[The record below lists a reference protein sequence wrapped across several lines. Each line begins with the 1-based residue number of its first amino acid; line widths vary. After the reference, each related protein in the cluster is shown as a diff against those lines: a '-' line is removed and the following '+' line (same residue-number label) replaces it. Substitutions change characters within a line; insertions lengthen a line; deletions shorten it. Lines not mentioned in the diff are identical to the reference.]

1 MGSWDASTNSPVLGS
16 GGGEAAAGTT
26 TGVQA
31 NKLIDSTQSFTSTV
45 TVGDQVINQVDG
57 QSALVTNVDS
67 NTTLS
72 LDADIMLSGEDYTID
87 NSPFITQGHY
97 YVVSVGGTT
106 TLNGVSNWSVGD
118 WVIAGANN
126 QWTKLDHSQVD
137 GTGTTGNLTKWSA
150 TQVIADSIVSESG
163 SAITVDGSLLTNTNL
178 SSTGDFAVNTD
189 KFTVAASSGNTAFT
203 GDLAINTNKFTVN
216 ATTGNTLVAGTLD
229 VSGKTTF
236 DDDIKISDTN
246 PILDFE
252 DTDNTGNNWR
262 MEARGAFGGFFFQS
276 FDNNFQTGST
286 ILFTEYTNGYI
297 GLGGNTNPQAQL
309 DITGGLITSSDATFA
324 GSVQVGS
331 TAGYTT
337 ISQGA
342 FFTKG
347 GGDMF
352 TANLLAGAAVS
363 PMFKLQRNDV
373 EKYNI
378 GLDGNDNLAFINAS
392 GDAKMSIDSSG
403 NLLMGLTSATTT
415 DGTNI
420 ELASSTSSRYILAS
434 TGTGGHK
441 WTMATGTDGALA
453 FYDYTESAYRM
464 RIDSSGLVTITRS
477 FTPAASLSDITQLKI
492 ENTDTSFGGSAAGI
506 QLDAGNGDTTGFI
519 LSRADGNDNTFE
531 GVIIGTA
538 TDNPIIFSTN
548 TGTTSITTNER
559 MRIDSS
565 GNVRFTGTAPNSG
578 DEITQLNFYNT
589 TSSINLARITGI
601 RQAGGSSYGALT
613 FSTTNSGTIAE
624 RMRT

>member
-1 MGSWDASTNSPVLGS
+1 MISIGGDSTSAFIKSGKQDGSLTGRDLRFVRGSDEKLRVISTGIDITGDLSTTNSLGS
-16 GGGEAAAGTT
+16 IITVSRDAVPTSGNNLGKFEFSGEDIDTGNQYVTAQISASAEANWATSSRTTQLNFNTT
-26 TGVQA
+26 TGGV
-31 NKLIDSTQSFTSTV
+31 LSR
-45 TVGDQVINQVDG
+45 
-57 QSALVTNVDS
+57 AL
-67 NTTLS
+67 TL
-72 LDADIMLSGEDYTID
+72 
-87 NSPFITQGHY
+87 
-97 YVVSVGGTT
+97 
-106 TLNGVSNWSVGD
+106 
-118 WVIAGANN
+118 
-126 QWTKLDHSQVD
+126 K
-137 GTGTTGNLTKWSA
+137 
-150 TQVIADSIVSESG
+150 
-163 SAITVDGSLLTNTNL
+163 
-178 SSTGDFAVNTD
+178 
-189 KFTVAASSGNTAFT
+189 
-203 GDLAINTNKFTVN
+203 
-216 ATTGNTLVAGTLD
+216 
-229 VSGKTTF
+229 
-236 DDDIKISDTN
+236 
-246 PILDFE
+246 
-252 DTDNTGNNWR
+252 GNNDA
-262 MEARGAFGGFFFQS
+262 EF
-276 FDNNFQTGST
+276 
-286 ILFTEYTNGYI
+286 E
-297 GLGGNTNPQAQL
+297 GN
-309 DITGGLITSSDATFA
+309 ATFA

-624 RMRT
+624 RMPS